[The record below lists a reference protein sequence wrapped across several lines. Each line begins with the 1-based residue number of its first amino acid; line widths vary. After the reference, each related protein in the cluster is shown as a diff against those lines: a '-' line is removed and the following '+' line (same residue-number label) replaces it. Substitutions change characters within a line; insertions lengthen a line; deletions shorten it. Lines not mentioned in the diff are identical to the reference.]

1 MNKYTFKD
9 LQNVDIE
16 GLNKIKASC
25 SKHLYDLQNEKF
37 KIISAI
43 MFLENEIE
51 KELELRQ
58 LNGIMPEMREIEGE

>member
-1 MNKYTFKD
+1 MNKYTFKE

-16 GLNKIKASC
+16 GLNKIKS
-25 SKHLYDLQNEKF
+25 SVSRHLYDLQNEKF

-58 LNGIMPEMREIEGE
+58 PKESE